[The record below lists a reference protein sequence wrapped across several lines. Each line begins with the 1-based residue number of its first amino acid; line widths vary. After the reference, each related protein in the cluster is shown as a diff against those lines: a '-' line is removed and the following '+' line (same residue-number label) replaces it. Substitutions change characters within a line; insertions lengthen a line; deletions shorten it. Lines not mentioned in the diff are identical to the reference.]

1 MKRILET
8 LNASYQFARNFNEQI
23 YLRYCLWKNGLM
35 REMDQLPGLLK
46 QGKEALG
53 AYILILH
60 KLYERKI
67 KTPDQ
72 DPSTKQQY
80 LDEFIT

>member
-1 MKRILET
+1 LGT
-8 LNASYQFARNFNEQI
+8 LNASYQFAKNFNDQI

-60 KLYERKI
+60 KLYERQSKVA
-67 KTPDQ
+67 DS
-72 DPSTKQQY
+72 DPSIKQQY
-80 LDEFIT
+80 LDEFIS

>member
-1 MKRILET
+1 MTKLT
-8 LNASYQFARNFNEQI
+8 LNI
-23 YLRYCLWKNGLM
+23 GLM

-53 AYILILH
+53 AYILILY
-60 KLYERKI
+60 KLYERKLKI
-67 KTPDQ
+67 PDQ
-72 DPSTKQQY
+72 DPSAKQQY